1 MYTYVVNKNLMG
13 KEAEITLQFAISGS
27 SVGGIV
33 KIEVEE
39 QGWKIKLPGTIT
51 GTATKDKIAFE
62 TSPVKGKYEGMNCE
76 FVIKAVGKLKSGII
90 SCDITYLMS
99 VSHTDYAVGINE

>member
-33 KIEVEE
+33 KIEVE
-39 QGWKIKLPGTIT
+39 
-51 GTATKDKIAFE
+51 
-62 TSPVKGKYEGMNCE
+62 
-76 FVIKAVGKLKSGII
+76 
-90 SCDITYLMS
+90 
-99 VSHTDYAVGINE
+99 